1 MSSKNIKKS
10 IKNQSKIDVAKSDE
24 NYAKIIE
31 DSISNVLNMDLY
43 TKDINPSKTI
53 KSLSTSDF
61 GDEVVNEFRRLV

>member
-1 MSSKNIKKS
+1 
-10 IKNQSKIDVAKSDE
+10 
-24 NYAKIIE
+24 
-31 DSISNVLNMDLY
+31 VLDMDLY